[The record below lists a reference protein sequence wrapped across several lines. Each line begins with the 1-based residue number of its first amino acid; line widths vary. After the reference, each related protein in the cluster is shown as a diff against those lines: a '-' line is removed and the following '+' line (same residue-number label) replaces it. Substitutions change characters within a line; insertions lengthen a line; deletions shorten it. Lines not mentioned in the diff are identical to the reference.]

1 MGLSM
6 FLRRIVQHRP
16 NHLAMVYGDRR
27 YTWTQYHDRVARLA
41 GGLKGQ
47 GFKADDRVA
56 ILMLNSDRYG
66 EALMGVPWAG
76 GATVP
81 LNVRLN
87 IAEVADSLDD
97 SEAKFLMVDDMCVET
112 GQKLAAERK
121 GKLKL
126 IYAGEGKCPPDAI
139 NYEDLVQNAQPAEDA
154 ERTGDDLAIILYT
167 GGTTGRAK
175 GVMHGH
181 SSAATWPI
189 SGLAEGL
196 HHEDAVYLNCM
207 PLFHIGSAW
216 PYFGCVASGATTI
229 MQPAFDPAEVL
240 KGVEAEKVTEM
251 LLVPTMIQR
260 FIEDPA
266 FKSTDTSTLKRIIY
280 GASPITEALMDKAM
294 AALPQAGFVQVYG
307 MTEVSF
313 VTILHNSQ
321 LHGENR
327 KKGRNRAAGRTTYAC
342 EMRVVDEDDN
352 PIKQGEVGEIVVR
365 GPHVMQGYW
374 KRPEE
379 TAKALKGGWMHTG
392 DGGYRDDEG
401 YYYVV
406 DRVKDMI
413 ISGGE
418 NIYSVEVE
426 NAISQHPAV
435 QSCAVIGIPH
445 EEWIET
451 VHAIVIPYE
460 GKTVS
465 EQEIIDHCRERI
477 ARYKCPRSV
486 DVRQEPLPLSAAGK
500 ILKRELRKE
509 FLEKSATAKAS

>member
-1 MGLSM
+1 MGLSR
-6 FLRRIVQHRP
+6 FLKRIVQHRP
-16 NHLAMVYGDRR
+16 NHLAMVCGERR
-27 YTWTQYHDRVARLA
+27 YTWTQFHDRVARLA
-41 GGLKGQ
+41 GGLKAQ
-47 GFKADDRVA
+47 GFKADNRVA

-76 GATVP
+76 GATAP

-139 NYEDLVQNAQPAEDA
+139 DYEDLVQNAQPAEDA
-154 ERTGDDLAIILYT
+154 GRTGDDLAIILYT
-167 GGTTGRAK
+167 GGTTGRSK

-181 SSAATWPI
+181 SSAAIWPI
-189 SGLAEGL
+189 YGMAEGL

-216 PYFGCVASGATTI
+216 PFFGCVASGATTI
-229 MQPAFDPAEVL
+229 MQPAFDPAQVL
-240 KGVEAEKVTEM
+240 RGVEAEKATEM

-260 FIEDPA
+260 LIEDPA
-266 FKSTDTSTLKRIIY
+266 FDKTDTSTLKRILY
-280 GASPITEALMDKAM
+280 GASPITETLMNKAM
-294 AALPQAGFVQVYG
+294 TALPQTEFVQVYG
-307 MTEVSF
+307 MTEVCAI
-313 VTILHNSQ
+313 TILHHSQ
-321 LHGENR
+321 LQ
-327 KKGRNRAAGRTTYAC
+327 GRGRELGRHRAAGRPTYVC

-352 PIKQGEVGEIVVR
+352 PVPQGTVGEIVVR
-365 GPHVMQGYW
+365 GPNVMQGYW
-374 KRPEE
+374 NRPEE

-392 DGGYRDDEG
+392 DGGYIDDEG
-401 YYYVV
+401 YYFIV

-426 NAISQHPAV
+426 NAISLHPAV

-445 EEWIET
+445 EEWGET

-460 GKTVS
+460 GKTVG
-465 EQEIIDHCRERI
+465 EQDVVDHCRERI

-486 DVRQEPLPLSAAGK
+486 EIRREPFPLSAAGK
-500 ILKRELRKE
+500 ILKRDLRKE
-509 FLEKSATAKAS
+509 FLEKDGAAKTS